1 MFSFGK
7 SRGGSLQMAV
17 AGLGSLST
25 RTGAPSEDAKRVVAA
40 FVSGRPAS
48 SGCGSG
54 EGPACEMVSDG
65 TALRVGTTTLASKSA
80 PNTDT
85 IRVCIPAR
93 MPAGNTKQTRGI
105 RAVAHALMHA
115 LKTGIGV
122 RRVNDDTARLTGRGG
137 KAKIALPQGECLA
150 VTVPRKM
157 REDAAKNGVAAN
169 RVKSR
174 HPDRNPSKRAVKAER
189 KRMAKENR
197 QAAADLA
204 RDAKKAKRKA
214 AKAAARARK
223 TKKAAKQ
230 AEAS

>member
-25 RTGAPSEDAKRVVAA
+25 QAGAPSNDAKRVVSA
-40 FVSGRPAS
+40 FVEGRPAS
-48 SGCGSG
+48 SGCGKKDG
-54 EGPACEMVSDG
+54 AVCEMVSDG
-65 TALRVGTTTLASKSA
+65 TTLRVGTTVLASKAA

-85 IRVCIPAR
+85 IRVCIPPHVEKTAR
-93 MPAGNTKQTRGI
+93 AKGVQ
-105 RAVAHALMHA
+105 AVARALMNV
-115 LKTGIGV
+115 LKTGLDV
-122 RRVNDDTARLTGRGG
+122 RRAGAHEMRLAGKGGRARTAV
-137 KAKIALPQGECLA
+137 PMGECLT
-150 VTVPRKM
+150 VTISKAM